1 MAVKIDGNGPIIGAD
16 STFSTGDFKWRQ
28 AQSAGA
34 GWIAAT
40 GGTIGNVGSGATSR
54 ANADTLALFTL
65 WWTDYTDAQL
75 PIQTVTGAAST
86 RGASAAA
93 DWAAGKRLTVFD
105 VRGRFIRAPGTIN
118 GITFVNGTSYATSTQ
133 DHNHK
138 MPIGW
143 DAGGSS
149 NFYMWNDGSGLP
161 VFGSEVQSSVSQSTA
176 NKTAPGGGSVRIAYT
191 DAVRA
196 GSPSGESAGPSIVML
211 PCYKL

>member
-1 MAVKIDGNGPIIGAD
+1 MSVKIDGNGPITGAD

-28 AQSAGA
+28 AQTPGA
-34 GWIAAT
+34 GWITAT
-40 GGTIGNVGSGATSR
+40 GGTIGNSGSGATNR

-86 RGASAAA
+86 RGASAVA

-118 GITFVNGTSYATSTQ
+118 TLTFVNGNSYADTLKDHSHAITQMVGLPGSGGTSGYTYNNAGTGAPLGAGNTQ
-133 DHNHK
+133 F
-138 MPIGW
+138 
-143 DAGGSS
+143 AGG
-149 NFYMWNDGSGLP
+149 GA
-161 VFGSEVQSSVSQSTA
+161 E
-176 NKTAPGGGSVRIAYT
+176 TAPV
-191 DAVRA
+191 
-196 GSPSGESAGPSIVML
+196 SIVML

>member
-1 MAVKIDGNGPIIGAD
+1 MAVKIDGNGPITG
-16 STFSTGDFKWRQ
+16 STSVWSTGDFKWRQ
-28 AQSAGA
+28 AQAADA

-40 GGTIGNVGSGATSR
+40 GGTIGNSGSGATNR

-75 PIQTVTGAAST
+75 PIQTVTGSAST

-118 GITFVNGTSYATSTQ
+118 GLTFVNGNGYATSTQ
-133 DHNHK
+133 VHQHK
-138 MPIGW
+138 MPIGF
-143 DAGGSS
+143 DGGPMG
-149 NFYMWNDGSGLP
+149 YLWADGSGSP
-161 VFGSEVQSSVSQSTA
+161 VFGSTVETGAWRATFAPSSFGSA
-176 NKTAPGGGSVRIAYT
+176 SVRVAYT
-191 DAVRA
+191 A
-196 GSPSGESAGPSIVML
+196 GTFENTSGESAGPSIVML